1 MMGAPSREVVDGRP
15 WLATEGGEEVS
26 HNGLQQVTK
35 GLSRAA
41 AASASERQINRH
53 ITMQREFGYSLFGG
67 L

>member
-1 MMGAPSREVVDGRP
+1 MGDHDWSRG
-15 WLATEGGEEVS
+15 GGEEVS